1 MPKGATQTEAQMFRR
16 LKDWM
21 LRWAGTPQAGKV
33 LALVSFT
40 ESSVFPIPTEVL
52 FIPMCIARPRRAY
65 AFAAIAT
72 VTSVLGGFL
81 GWTIGYYAF
90 DLIAAPLL
98 DFYGKR
104 DAFNAL
110 LDSTADEAVLL
121 MLITSGVAHLPPMK
135 AVTIFSGLIGFN
147 LWLFLLAA
155 LPVRALKFFG
165 IAWAVNR
172 YGEAIA
178 DVIERRFAW
187 VAFGVIVALGLFW
200 LGLKQLGFA

>member
-1 MPKGATQTEAQMFRR
+1 MFRK
-16 LKDWM
+16 LKDQM
-21 LRWAGTPQAGKV
+21 LQWAGSRHADKV
-33 LALVSFT
+33 LAAVSFT
-40 ESSVFPIPTEVL
+40 ESSVFPIPTEVM
-52 FIPMCIARPRRAY
+52 FVPMCLARPDRAY
-65 AFAAIAT
+65 HFAAIAT
-72 VTSVLGGFL
+72 VMSVLGGYL

-98 DFYGKR
+98 DLYGKR

-110 LDSTADEAVLL
+110 RDSTGDGAILL

-135 AVTIFSGLIGFN
+135 VVTILSGLVGFN

-155 LPVRALKFFG
+155 LPVRAAKFFA

-178 DVIERRFAW
+178 EVIERRFAV
-187 VAFGVIVALGLFW
+187 VAFGVLVALGLAW
-200 LGLKQLGFA
+200 IGLKYL

>member
-1 MPKGATQTEAQMFRR
+1 MFRK
-16 LKDWM
+16 LKFWT
-21 LRWAGTPQAGKV
+21 LQWAGSRHADKA

-40 ESSVFPIPTEVL
+40 ESSVFPIPTEVM
-52 FIPMCIARPRRAY
+52 FVPMCLARPERAY
-65 AFAAIAT
+65 RYAAIAT

-104 DAFNAL
+104 AAFESLKN
-110 LDSTADEAVLL
+110 STGDGAVLV

-135 AVTIFSGLIGFN
+135 AVTILSGLIGFN

-165 IAWAVNR
+165 IAWALHR
-172 YGEAIA
+172 YGAALA
-178 DVIERRFAW
+178 DVIERRFAS
-187 VAFGVIVALGLFW
+187 VAIGVTVALGLLW
-200 LGLKQLGFA
+200 VGLKYL

>member
-1 MPKGATQTEAQMFRR
+1 MFRK
-16 LKDWM
+16 LKVWT
-21 LRWAGTPQAGKV
+21 LQWAGSRHADKA

-40 ESSVFPIPTEVL
+40 ESSVFPIPTEVM
-52 FIPMCIARPRRAY
+52 FVPMCLARPERAY
-65 AFAAIAT
+65 RYAAIAT

-104 DAFNAL
+104 AAFESLKATTG
-110 LDSTADEAVLL
+110 DGAVLA

-135 AVTIFSGLIGFN
+135 VVTILSGLIGFN

-155 LPVRALKFFG
+155 LPVRAAKFFG
-165 IAWAVNR
+165 IAWALHR
-172 YGEAIA
+172 YGAALA
-178 DVIERRFAW
+178 DVIERRFAS
-187 VAFGVIVALGLFW
+187 VAIGVIVVLGLLW
-200 LGLKQLGFA
+200 AGLKYWA

>member
-1 MPKGATQTEAQMFRR
+1 MFRK
-16 LKDWM
+16 LKIWT
-21 LRWAGTPQAGKV
+21 LQWAGSRHADKA

-40 ESSVFPIPTEVL
+40 ESSVFPIPTEVM
-52 FIPMCIARPRRAY
+52 FVPMCLARPERAY
-65 AFAAIAT
+65 RYAAIAT

-104 DAFNAL
+104 AAFEAL
-110 LDSTADEAVLL
+110 KDSTGDGAVLA

-135 AVTIFSGLIGFN
+135 VVTILSGLIGFN

-165 IAWAVNR
+165 IAWALHR
-172 YGEAIA
+172 YGAALA
-178 DVIERRFAW
+178 DVIERRFAS
-187 VAFGVIVALGLFW
+187 VAIGVTVALGLLW
-200 LGLKQLGFA
+200 LGLKYL